1 MCGDVAAWLGPG
13 SKTHTH
19 EYAAQQKM
27 LARFDSLETN
37 LMARM
42 DQLLAR

>member
-1 MCGDVAAWLGPG
+1 MCGGVVCLAWTRDR
-13 SKTHTH
+13 KQN